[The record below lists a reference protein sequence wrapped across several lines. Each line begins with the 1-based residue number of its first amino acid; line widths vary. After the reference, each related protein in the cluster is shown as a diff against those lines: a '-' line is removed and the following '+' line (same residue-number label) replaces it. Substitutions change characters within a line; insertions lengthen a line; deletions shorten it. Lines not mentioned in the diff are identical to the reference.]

1 MLGFIRR
8 TLLAAI
14 FLFSSTN
21 AIQNAEQMTAPA
33 EALGLPE
40 PANMVRL
47 HGAIN
52 LIGGLML
59 VFNIK
64 PKLAAW
70 AMVGNLIPTTVGGHQ
85 FWEESDEGAKI
96 NQLIHFMKN
105 VSLLGGLLT
114 VISAERRCDD
124 DVS

>member
-8 TLLAAI
+8 LLLGTI
-14 FLFSSTN
+14 FLFSSVN

-40 PANMVRL
+40 PETMVRL
-47 HGAIN
+47 HGGVN
-52 LIGGLML
+52 LLGGLML
-59 VFNIK
+59 ALNIK
-64 PKLAAW
+64 PKLASW
-70 AMVGNLIPTTVGGHQ
+70 AMIGNLIPTTLGGHQ

-96 NQLIHFMKN
+96 NQMTHFLKN

-114 VISAERRCDD
+114 VIAAERMTDED
-124 DVS
+124 